1 MYPFWLAK
9 GLLLEGKRTT
19 FAIQRQNDPETTI
32 ILIGIKQ
39 KTIYYVSY
47 RRKTDRGKEEPQ
59 LC

>member
-19 FAIQRQNDPETTI
+19 FAIQRQNNPETTI

-39 KTIYYVSY
+39 KKYILC
-47 RRKTDRGKEEPQ
+47 Q
-59 LC
+59 LQKKNR

>member
-19 FAIQRQNDPETTI
+19 FAIQRQNNPETTI

-47 RRKTDRGKEEPQ
+47 RRNSDRGNEEPQ
-59 LC
+59 FC

>member
-19 FAIQRQNDPETTI
+19 FAIQRQNNPETTI

-47 RRKTDRGKEEPQ
+47 RRKNDRGKEEPQ